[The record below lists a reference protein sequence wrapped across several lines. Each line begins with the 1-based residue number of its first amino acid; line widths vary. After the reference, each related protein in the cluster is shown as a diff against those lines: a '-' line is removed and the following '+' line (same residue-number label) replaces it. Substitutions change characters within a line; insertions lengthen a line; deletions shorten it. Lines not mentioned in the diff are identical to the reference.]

1 LFAAAVGIVVV
12 LVSAVVARGR
22 TGSLADRVG
31 IVVRIRDHPIA
42 AHHHSVQ
49 ALVGCR
55 RRLGGSGHGALM
67 VVAAVDVGLLRPSMA
82 QIEG

>member
-1 LFAAAVGIVVV
+1 
-12 LVSAVVARGR
+12 
-22 TGSLADRVG
+22 VG